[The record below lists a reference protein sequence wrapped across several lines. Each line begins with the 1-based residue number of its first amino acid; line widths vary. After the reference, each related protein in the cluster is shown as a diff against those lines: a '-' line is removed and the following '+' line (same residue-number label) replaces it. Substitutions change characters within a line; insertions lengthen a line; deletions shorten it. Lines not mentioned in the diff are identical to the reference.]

1 MPSAVRFNSLIH
13 EKSPYLLQHARNP
26 VNWYPWGD
34 EAFEK
39 AKREDKPVFL
49 SIGYSTCHWCHVM
62 AEECFEDEEVAGA
75 LNRDFI
81 SIKVDREE
89 RPDVDGYY
97 MEVCQRMTG
106 SGGWP
111 LSVFLDSEGKAFFA
125 GTYFPKHDRPGMSG
139 FLTLLGQIAT
149 LWKTD
154 RNRIA
159 GAAER
164 IGREAVSHAQSPA
177 PVDEN
182 MPERVFL
189 ELERRFDAKYGGFS
203 GAPKFPSPQNLLFLL
218 RFYAAAGKE
227 KALNMCEKTLGCMRR
242 GGIYDQIGFGF
253 CRYSTDSR
261 WLVPHFEKMLSDNAL
276 LCMAYTECW
285 QITGK
290 EEYRRTAEEI
300 LSYLTGRMQSEN
312 GGFYTAEDADS
323 EGVEGKYYTF
333 TPEELRQALGPDEK
347 EFSRLFGIT
356 EEGNF
361 EGKNIPNLLS
371 GGIPEN
377 RREFAEA
384 CRRKV
389 LACRSGRVPPFLDDK
404 ILPSRTGLA
413 VAALSLAARAF
424 GEEAYLRKARG
435 AADFV
440 LENMTARDGSLI
452 AVYREGPSRAPGFA
466 EDYAFFLWGLLELY
480 EAGREPCRLESALRL
495 EKVFAERFEDRENGG
510 FYSAEA
516 GAVRSPARGKEIWDS
531 SMPSANAVHAFQLVR
546 LARLADRPELEKRA
560 ARILEAF
567 PLELS
572 RAPAACPTA
581 AGAVLYLRGGGTDVT
596 LTARD
601 ETELAPF
608 YGAIH
613 SGYFPFLT
621 ARTNPANFGAGR
633 ENNGPRAYVCAGRR
647 CYSPVDDADQLLRL
661 IHGKK

>member
-1 MPSAVRFNSLIH
+1 MPNAVRSNSLIH
-13 EKSPYLLQHARNP
+13 EKSPYLLQHAQNP

-97 MEVCQRMTG
+97 MDVCQRMTG

-139 FLTLLGQIAT
+139 FLTLLGQIAM

-452 AVYREGPSRAPGFA
+452 AVYREGPSRSPGFA

-516 GAVRSPARGKEIWDS
+516 GAVRSP
-531 SMPSANAVHAFQLVR
+531 
-546 LARLADRPELEKRA
+546 RA
-560 ARILEAF
+560 ARKSGIPPCRPPTPSTRSSWSVLPVWRTGRNWKSARPEFWKRFRWNYPGRPRRVPPRPARF
-567 PLELS
+567 CICAAEERMS
-572 RAPAACPTA
+572 R
-581 AGAVLYLRGGGTDVT
+581 
-596 LTARD
+596 
-601 ETELAPF
+601 
-608 YGAIH
+608 
-613 SGYFPFLT
+613 
-621 ARTNPANFGAGR
+621 
-633 ENNGPRAYVCAGRR
+633 
-647 CYSPVDDADQLLRL
+647 
-661 IHGKK
+661 